1 MQFLALRRRL
11 PVEVRISGS
20 EVLEGGYGIEEGIR
34 IAKALDRYADIIHV
48 SVGGGI
54 GLPNAQLGFSITH
67 PCMFKEDG
75 VNVKYAAEIK
85 KHVKKSAVATVGAL
99 SDPAMMEEIIASGKA
114 DIVEMAR
121 GLVCDPDLQ
130 ARRVTGATT
139 DCPLHPL
146 LCVFFET
153 L

>member
-1 MQFLALRRRL
+1 MCNAIHRL
-11 PVEVRISGS
+11 CGDDFPVEVRISGS

-34 IAKALDRYADIIHV
+34 IAKALDGYADIIHV

-85 KHVKKSAVATVGAL
+85 KHVKNLQEPLSAPSPT
-99 SDPAMMEEIIASGKA
+99 P
-114 DIVEMAR
+114 
-121 GLVCDPDLQ
+121 P
-130 ARRVTGATT
+130 
-139 DCPLHPL
+139 
-146 LCVFFET
+146 
-153 L
+153 